1 MTADKPPKT
10 AHSKNRV
17 PRIHKVD
24 SGAFQS
30 RQIDIFQTFLCNS
43 EEERDHL
50 SNTIELWDSLPKYS
64 ISKLEMTKR
73 RTADGFL
80 KLLTIDFR
88 YKGQLLTIVIQPA
101 KIRDDDGME
110 RDYYPS
116 APEELVE
123 DALRK
128 IASER
133 RHGYFEENIFES
145 GVAFTIY
152 QLREE
157 LAKRGHTRSH
167 AEIVKS
173 LNILAGSMI
182 EVRTDGIFSAEGFTR
197 ANFLTG
203 LAATSR
209 KKLKDDPQ
217 AKWIAQ
223 FHPLVTH
230 SIYSATYRQY
240 DYDAM
245 MKHSTQLA
253 RWLRKQIS
261 TKFSFASMTTSF
273 DILWS
278 TVHRD
283 SNLLNYS
290 RLRDS
295 IAALDEA
302 FEELRTHAAIFQYEK
317 NTIKGPHNK
326 TLDVRYTLRPTLAFV
341 REIKAANKRAKLA
354 AESTQLIAS
363 DSKNNAAT

>member
-1 MTADKPPKT
+1 MTTDKEPEATRLKT
-10 AHSKNRV
+10 RV
-17 PRIHKVD
+17 SRTHKLD
-24 SGAFQS
+24 SRAFQS
-30 RQIDIFQTFLCNS
+30 RQIDIFQTFLCNTDD
-43 EEERDHL
+43 ERDHL

-73 RTADGFL
+73 RTPDGFL
-80 KLLTIDFR
+80 KLLTVNFR
-88 YKGQLLTIVIQPA
+88 YKGQSLSIVIQPA
-101 KIRDDDGME
+101 KILDEDGVE

-116 APEELVE
+116 ASEELIE

-133 RHGYFEENIFES
+133 QHGFFEENIFES
-145 GVAFTIY
+145 GVVFTIY

-182 EVRTDGIFSAEGFTR
+182 EIRTEGIFPGEGFTR
-197 ANFLTG
+197 ANYLTG

-209 KKLKDDPQ
+209 KKLKDDPS
-217 AKWIAQ
+217 AKWVAQ

-230 SIYSATYRQY
+230 SIHSATYRQY
-240 DYDAM
+240 DYHAM

-261 TKFSFASMTTSF
+261 TKFNFASMTTSF
-273 DILWS
+273 EILWS

-290 RLRDS
+290 RLRDG

-302 FEELRTHAAIFQYEK
+302 FEELKMHSAIFQYEK
-317 NTIKGPHNK
+317 SVIKGPHNK
-326 TLDVRYTLRPTLAFV
+326 TLDVRYTLHPSLAFV
-341 REIKAANKRAKLA
+341 REMKAANKRAKLS

-363 DSKNNAAT
+363 DSKK